1 MEREELLKRF
11 NELLDTYEQHK
22 AYGDKAREQA
32 SNFSSAVIE
41 KVMAD
46 HQIKASLIADDISPL
61 VPQVMAEVTTL
72 AAAIGDAEQSKGD
85 FGARI
90 EELELR
96 KVIGEISDEDF
107 ETMTAEGRGTVDSA
121 DQQISE
127 LDSIRLT
134 IQSSL
139 ERWTEMSGGA
149 IEQDD
154 GDIDRRDPVVD
165 SILPGFEEDG
175 DSVEIES
182 DDLVGFD
189 LEEAADPV
197 DIIDDGAAYVAA
209 VEVEVEQDAGASLND
224 DSGEDEPI
232 AGVSAEEEA
241 DVFDDEPSEDDDSDD
256 GVEEDADDGV
266 DDEAVDSA
274 DDEGDD
280 AANDVHDIGVDVS
293 EEGSESDVADD
304 GPRRAILLSNEG
316 TPDEQIYALTGE
328 VFTVGRGRDND
339 LQIKNDSKV
348 SRFHCKLYRR
358 GSNYYLE
365 DNKSSNG
372 TMVNGELI
380 SERRLFGG
388 EEVVIGE
395 TFFRFRVM

>member
-1 MEREELLKRF
+1 MEREELVNRF

-22 AYGDKAREQA
+22 AYGEKAREQA

-46 HQIKASLIADDISPL
+46 HQIKASLIADDITPL
-61 VPQVMAEVTTL
+61 VAQVTNELHAL
-72 AAAIGDAEQSKGD
+72 SGAIDEAEQSKGD
-85 FGARI
+85 FGTRI

-96 KVIGEISDEDF
+96 KVIGEISDEEFDSL
-107 ETMTAEGRGTVDSA
+107 TSEGRETVESA
-121 DQQISE
+121 NQQIAGLEESRQGVQVA
-127 LDSIRLT
+127 LD
-134 IQSSL
+134 
-139 ERWTEMSGGA
+139 RWTELSGNSTLQ
-149 IEQDD
+149 EPEDSLD
-154 GDIDRRDPVVD
+154 SDPVVD
-165 SILPGFEEDG
+165 AILPGFEEDG
-175 DSVEIES
+175 DSVEVEA
-182 DDLVGFD
+182 DDLIGFD
-189 LEEAADPV
+189 IDESVDSVDVVEDEEADSAF
-197 DIIDDGAAYVAA
+197 
-209 VEVEVEQDAGASLND
+209 EVEVEGDVEEGGD
-224 DSGEDEPI
+224 PDEDSSDED
-232 AGVSAEEEA
+232 SS
-241 DVFDDEPSEDDDSDD
+241 DEDSSDEDSSDEDSSDD
-256 GVEEDADDGV
+256 
-266 DDEAVDSA
+266 DSA
-274 DDEGDD
+274 DDVADDVVDGDED
-280 AANDVHDIGVDVS
+280 GISIPEPDGDSDIASIGVDMS
-293 EEGSESDVADD
+293 EEGSEDSSDED

-358 GSNYYLE
+358 GANYYLE

>member
-1 MEREELLKRF
+1 MEREELLNQF
-11 NELLDTYEQHK
+11 NGLLDTYEQHK

-32 SNFSSAVIE
+32 ANFSSAVIE

-61 VPQVMAEVTTL
+61 VPQVNQELATL
-72 AAAIGDAEQSKGD
+72 NEAIDTAEQSKGD
-85 FGARI
+85 FGTRI

-96 KVIGEISDEDF
+96 KVIGEISDEEF
-107 ETMTAEGRGTVDSA
+107 ESMTAEGRDTVESA
-121 DQQISE
+121 NSEIAGLEQI
-127 LDSIRLT
+127 RTT
-134 IQSSL
+134 IQEAL
-139 ERWTEMSGGA
+139 DRWAALSGNS
-149 IEQDD
+149 IIQESDD
-154 GDIDRRDPVVD
+154 GSDPVVD
-165 SILPGFEEDG
+165 AILPGFEEEG

-182 DDLVGFD
+182 NDLVGFD
-189 LEEAADPV
+189 
-197 DIIDDGAAYVAA
+197 IDDSVDAVDVIDEANEDASA
-209 VEVEVEQDAGASLND
+209 VEVEV
-224 DSGEDEPI
+224 
-232 AGVSAEEEA
+232 
-241 DVFDDEPSEDDDSDD
+241 DDDSDSEDSDGSEDSDDSEDGD
-256 GVEEDADDGV
+256 GVAELVEPDG
-266 DDEAVDSA
+266 DSDIA
-274 DDEGDD
+274 S
-280 AANDVHDIGVDVS
+280 IGVDMS
-293 EEGSESDVADD
+293 EDDSDADASED

-358 GSNYYLE
+358 GANYYLE

>member
-1 MEREELLKRF
+1 
-11 NELLDTYEQHK
+11 
-22 AYGDKAREQA
+22 
-32 SNFSSAVIE
+32 
-41 KVMAD
+41 
-46 HQIKASLIADDISPL
+46 
-61 VPQVMAEVTTL
+61 MAEVTAL
-72 AAAIGDAEQSKGD
+72 ATSIEEAEQSKGD

-96 KVIGEISDEDF
+96 KVIGEISDDEF
-107 ETMTAEGRGTVDSA
+107 ESMTAEGRDTVDSA
-121 DQQISE
+121 DQEITK
-127 LDSIRLT
+127 LDEARQT
-134 IQSSL
+134 IQGSL
-139 ERWTEMSGGA
+139 DRWTEMSGNSV
-149 IEQDD
+149 IQDD
-154 GDIDRRDPVVD
+154 DLPSSDPVVD
-165 SILPGFEEDG
+165 AILPGFEDDG

-182 DDLVGFD
+182 EDIVGFELD
-189 LEEAADPV
+189 ESIDQVDMVDDQEGVEAS
-197 DIIDDGAAYVAA
+197 
-209 VEVEVEQDAGASLND
+209 VEVEV
-224 DSGEDEPI
+224 DSSVDLEGDEEPI
-232 AGVSAEEEA
+232 V
-241 DVFDDEPSEDDDSDD
+241 DDEYADDVAILGDD
-256 GVEEDADDGV
+256 VDVEGEAEEDAEDGEV
-266 DDEAVDSA
+266 GA
-274 DDEGDD
+274 DIEE
-280 AANDVHDIGVDVS
+280 IGVDVS
-293 EEGSESDVADD
+293 EEGSEEDHADD

>member
-1 MEREELLKRF
+1 MERKELLNQF

-61 VPQVMAEVTTL
+61 VSQVNTELNALNASIE
-72 AAAIGDAEQSKGD
+72 AAEQSKGD
-85 FGARI
+85 FGTRI

-96 KVIGEISDEDF
+96 KVIGEISEEDF
-107 ETMTAEGRGTVDSA
+107 DSMTAEGRDTVQSA
-121 DQQISE
+121 NEEIGALEEVRAGVQSALDRWGDLSGNSILQESE
-127 LDSIRLT
+127 DADES
-134 IQSSL
+134 
-139 ERWTEMSGGA
+139 
-149 IEQDD
+149 
-154 GDIDRRDPVVD
+154 DPVVD

-175 DSVEIES
+175 DSVEIER
-182 DDLVGFD
+182 DDLVGFEID
-189 LEEAADPV
+189 ESVESVDVVEEDAAEDSE
-197 DIIDDGAAYVAA
+197 AL
-209 VEVEVEQDAGASLND
+209 EVEVEDVDD
-224 DSGEDEPI
+224 DSDSDEEDEED
-232 AGVSAEEEA
+232 AA
-241 DVFDDEPSEDDDSDD
+241 DLDDEDEAGDDSVSEDDDEVAEIS
-256 GVEEDADDGV
+256 EEDGDSDIAAIGV
-266 DDEAVDSA
+266 DMSEEASEEAVD
-274 DDEGDD
+274 E
-280 AANDVHDIGVDVS
+280 
-293 EEGSESDVADD
+293 D

-358 GSNYYLE
+358 GANYYLE

>member
-1 MEREELLKRF
+1 MEREELLNRF
-11 NELLDTYEQHK
+11 NELLDTYEQHQ
-22 AYGDKAREQA
+22 AYGEKAREQA
-32 SNFSSAVIE
+32 ANFSSAVIE

-46 HQIKASLIADDISPL
+46 HQIKASLVADDIGPL
-61 VPQVMAEVTTL
+61 VPEVAQHLDALNASIAE
-72 AAAIGDAEQSKGD
+72 AEQSKGD
-85 FGARI
+85 FGTRI

-96 KVIGEISDEDF
+96 KLIGEISDEDF
-107 ETMTAEGRGTVDSA
+107 DSMTAEGRDTVETA
-121 DQQISE
+121 DKQISE
-127 LDSIRLT
+127 
-134 IQSSL
+134 IQAQKAEVQAAL
-139 ERWTEMSGGA
+139 ERWTDLSGNA
-149 IEQDD
+149 YP
-154 GDIDRRDPVVD
+154 IDPEDSAEGDPVVD

-175 DSVEIES
+175 DSVEIEE
-182 DDLVGFD
+182 DELIGFD
-189 LEEAADPV
+189 IEESADAV
-197 DIIDDGAAYVAA
+197 EVVEDQDDASPL
-209 VEVEVEQDAGASLND
+209 EVEVEGGEEESPPESVDAEVEIEED
-224 DSGEDEPI
+224 DQEE
-232 AGVSAEEEA
+232 AEEEPGIPE
-241 DVFDDEPSEDDDSDD
+241 DVAPDGESD
-256 GVEEDADDGV
+256 VA
-266 DDEAVDSA
+266 S
-274 DDEGDD
+274 
-280 AANDVHDIGVDVS
+280 IGVDVS
-293 EEGSESDVADD
+293 EEGEEEGLDDD

-358 GSNYYLE
+358 GANYYLE

>member
-1 MEREELLKRF
+1 MEREELLNRF
-11 NELLDTYEQHK
+11 NELLETYEQHK

-32 SNFSSAVIE
+32 ANFSSAVIE

-46 HQIKASLIADDISPL
+46 HQIKASLIADDITPL
-61 VPQVMAEVTTL
+61 VARVMAEVTAL
-72 AAAIGDAEQSKGD
+72 ATAIEEAEQSKGD

-96 KVIGEISDEDF
+96 KVIGEITDDEF
-107 ETMTAEGRGTVDSA
+107 ESMTAEGRDTVDSA
-121 DQQISE
+121 DKEIE
-127 LDSIRLT
+127 GLDAERQSI
-134 IQSSL
+134 QDSL
-139 ERWTEMSGGA
+139 DRWTEMSGNSIIQEDA
-149 IEQDD
+149 DSEES
-154 GDIDRRDPVVD
+154 DPVVD

-175 DSVEIES
+175 DSVEIEG
-182 DDLVGFD
+182 DDIVGFELD
-189 LEEAADPV
+189 EAVDPV
-197 DIIDDGAAYVAA
+197 DVVEDGDDVEAS
-209 VEVEVEQDAGASLND
+209 VEVEVE
-224 DSGEDEPI
+224 
-232 AGVSAEEEA
+232 AEEGHDDRSAAQTIVDEGYGD
-241 DVFDDEPSEDDDSDD
+241 DVAILGE
-256 GVEEDADDGV
+256 DDGV
-266 DDEAVDSA
+266 DSDVEDPAA
-274 DDEGDD
+274 DID
-280 AANDVHDIGVDVS
+280 DIGVDVS
-293 EEGSESDVADD
+293 EEGSEEDHADD

-380 SERRLFGG
+380 AERRLFGG